1 MRFLP
6 FLLPCKGQPF
16 PPERSSRTFQGVLQF
31 RLPPL
36 EASRIFCG
44 CVYPN
49 CKSTE
54 WMPRIENEK
63 PLQFLPCTGMKI
75 AAVFE

>member
-36 EASRIFCG
+36 GSLPHFLRL
-44 CVYPN
+44 CVS
-49 CKSTE
+49 K
-54 WMPRIENEK
+54 
-63 PLQFLPCTGMKI
+63 L
-75 AAVFE
+75 